1 MEVARRKPSP
11 PNSAAPHRAKA
22 SKPLASTSQTP
33 SAEKDPLVSVIIPV
47 YNVAKLLECCMESV
61 LGQTY
66 THLEIILVDDG
77 STDMSGQFCNAYA
90 KRDSRIHVIHQ
101 SNRGLSGA
109 RNSGLKIATGE
120 YITFVDSDDSIHPC
134 LIEVLLRL
142 CQTSNTKMSICNFL
156 EIPASSAAK
165 TEAKTTKNRA
175 STALQPSR
183 TTSHSSLAAA
193 VKTDYDTHS
202 ADNSTY
208 NTLDTLTHMLCEDG
222 FSMSAWAK
230 LYARELFDTVTFPEG
245 KLYEDVG
252 TTYRLVLQCPEIAV
266 TPARLYNYYITPGS
280 ITQQSFSL
288 RKLDLI
294 DLTDQMC
301 DDLIQW
307 GITQDS
313 AAKLQLKNLTEK
325 RRMHARFSVL
335 RQMVMLSPSAL
346 QSASTHQ
353 SSIQVS
359 PKSQSQSKNT
369 QSSVQ
374 PISKPQPLDRQS
386 FYAARRQ
393 VVTYLRRHKAF
404 IKKNPLAARRDRLAL
419 LSLQLGLPVF
429 KFSWQLYQSRRPS
442 NK

>member
-1 MEVARRKPSP
+1 MEVARHQSSPS
-11 PNSAAPHRAKA
+11 NSVAPHRAKA

-33 SAEKDPLVSVIIPV
+33 FVKKDPLVSVIIPV
-47 YNVAKLLECCMESV
+47 YNVAKLLERCMESV
-61 LGQTY
+61 LSQTY
-66 THLEIILVDDG
+66 SHLEIILVDDG
-77 STDMSGQFCNAYA
+77 SIDMSGQFCDAYA

-165 TEAKTTKNRA
+165 AEAKTIKKHVNTPLR
-175 STALQPSR
+175 SSR
-183 TTSHSSLAAA
+183 TISHSSPAA

-202 ADNSTY
+202 ANNSTY

-230 LYARELFDTVTFPEG
+230 LYARELFDAVTFPEG

-252 TTYRLVLQCPEIAV
+252 TTYKLVLQCPEIAV

-301 DDLIQW
+301 DNLIQW

-335 RQMVMLSPSAL
+335 RQMVMLNPSVSH
-346 QSASTHQ
+346 SASPKPQHQ
-353 SSIQVS
+353 
-359 PKSQSQSKNT
+359 NA

-374 PISKPQPLDRQS
+374 TISKSQSPQNLDKQS

-404 IKKNPLAARRDRLAL
+404 IKKNPLATRRDRLAL
-419 LSLQLGLPVF
+419 LSIQLGFPVF
-429 KFSWQLYQSRRPS
+429 KLSWQLYQSRRPS